1 MDLLAQVTG
10 CHTNEQVTS
19 PYLKEACYYVWYAQ
33 VFESNNIKWKR
44 SVLQIS
50 VPYINYNSAMWLPF
64 NISKIEQE
72 SGEVVVGKPLS
83 FR

>member
-1 MDLLAQVTG
+1 M
-10 CHTNEQVTS
+10 
-19 PYLKEACYYVWYAQ
+19 WYAQ
-33 VFESNNIKWKR
+33 VVESNNIKWKR